1 MSTLILNPKIT
12 DVFRL
17 LPEIWYVILLA
28 LYLWDRHLSILFCVS
43 AICLVLLIKQI
54 FRKNGWISLILGF
67 TFSFVSFWMIGASLS
82 EYHEFPTERESEAT
96 RFIILWITVFGTS
109 LILAIRMFYIGIR
122 RIYSS

>member
-43 AICLVLLIKQI
+43 TICLVLLIKQI
-54 FRKNGWISLILGF
+54 FHKNGWISLMLGF
-67 TFSFVSFWMIGASLS
+67 IFSFASFWMIGASLS
-82 EYHEFPTERESEAT
+82 EYQEFPTESESEAT

-109 LILAIRMFYIGIR
+109 LILAIRMFYLGIR